1 MYRLTVRDSFDAAH
15 FLPNHKGKCK
25 NMHGHTWFV
34 EVEVS
39 AKELSSYGMVL
50 DFQNIKDALRLIL
63 SCFDHTVLN
72 EHKSFKLSSPTAE
85 NVATV
90 IFSRMR
96 DQIKQTSAVTVW
108 ESPTAWVRLEETMSQ

>member
-1 MYRLTVRDSFDAAH
+1 
-15 FLPNHKGKCK
+15 
-25 NMHGHTWFV
+25 MHGHTWSV

-39 AKELSSYGMVL
+39 AKELGSAGMVI
-50 DFQNIKDALRLIL
+50 DFQHIKDALRLIL

-72 EHKSFKLSSPTAE
+72 DNKSFKITSPTAE

-108 ESPTAWVRLEETMSQ
+108 ESQSAWVRLEETPSQ